1 MKFAETD
8 RGLKRGTTQTPHGE
22 LDVLGVSLRIN
33 GKVRHHAASTMP
45 GSPTGALHLHAA
57 LLNWIVAT
65 CEQDEREGRA

>member
-8 RGLKRGTTQTPHGE
+8 RGLKRGTLQTPHGE

-33 GKVRHHAASTMP
+33 GKVRRHAVTVSEGMVP
-45 GSPTGALHLHAA
+45 HVA